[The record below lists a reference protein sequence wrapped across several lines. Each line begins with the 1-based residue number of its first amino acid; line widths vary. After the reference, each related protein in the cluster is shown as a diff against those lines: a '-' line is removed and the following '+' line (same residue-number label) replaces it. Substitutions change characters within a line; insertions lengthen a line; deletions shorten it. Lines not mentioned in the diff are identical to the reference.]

1 MKKIKSIIGIILIV
15 ICCTTV
21 IIVKNNIGF
30 KENMYIVSES
40 EFVNDD
46 NNFENTNND
55 TLVNEEKENEMI
67 TIYISGQ
74 VNNPGVVSVE
84 NDKRLID
91 AIEILGGTTKDAD
104 LNRVNM
110 ALKVEDE
117 GHYIIPKIGEEVLD
131 NSLQN
136 NIKQYGDESIGNK
149 ININTASISELDDLP
164 GVGEATANKIYKYRE
179 ENGNFK
185 SIEEIKSVNGIGDKK
200 YEDIKD
206 LISIN

>member
-1 MKKIKSIIGIILIV
+1 MKKIKSIIGVILII

-40 EFVNDD
+40 EFVNYD

>member
-1 MKKIKSIIGIILIV
+1 MKKIKSIIGIILII

>member
-1 MKKIKSIIGIILIV
+1 MKKIKSIIGVILII

-30 KENMYIVSES
+30 KENMHIVSES
-40 EFVNDD
+40 EFINDD

>member
-1 MKKIKSIIGIILIV
+1 MKKIKSIIGVILII

-46 NNFENTNND
+46 NNFENINND

-74 VNNPGVVSVE
+74 VNNPGVVSVS

>member
-1 MKKIKSIIGIILIV
+1 MKKIKSIIGIILII

-40 EFVNDD
+40 EFINDD

-136 NIKQYGDESIGNK
+136 NIKQYNDESMGNK

>member
-1 MKKIKSIIGIILIV
+1 MKKIKSIIGVILII

-136 NIKQYGDESIGNK
+136 NIKQYNDESMGNK

>member
-1 MKKIKSIIGIILIV
+1 MKKIKSIIGVILII

-74 VNNPGVVSVE
+74 VNNTGVVSVE

>member
-1 MKKIKSIIGIILIV
+1 MKKIKSIIGVILII

-74 VNNPGVVSVE
+74 VNNPGVVSVS

-136 NIKQYGDESIGNK
+136 NIKQYNDESMGNK